1 MAQAT
6 NDQVIQAWAAGQEAR
21 GGNLTSTGSKLFSY
35 ALQIGG
41 TYIKWNTI
49 VPGTTWRQVDVKV
62 VGDFTRKGG
71 AFYSVTTS
79 RHVSKAKAVL
89 ADVEQAEIFPGL
101 NLVW

>member
-1 MAQAT
+1 MST
-6 NDQVIQAWAAGQEAR
+6 NDQVIQAWAEGREAR

-41 TYIKWNTI
+41 TYTNAFSGR
-49 VPGTTWRQVDVKV
+49 VNVKV

-79 RHVSKAKAVL
+79 RHVTKAKAVL
-89 ADVEQAEIFPGL
+89 ADVEEAEIFPGL